1 MNKLQS
7 KKALIFSISL
17 VLITLGTLVTLVI
30 IINNLEKQISPTK
43 TIGERAI
50 DVLNLRTNEEQ
61 TQFFIQEAAKIA
73 AQQATQEFLEN
84 AGLVNTDC
92 RKADDVILWNTA
104 DKNCFET
111 NFYEN
116 YETIFNKKINPYL
129 ETLSRATKQTIYKN
143 NYALSIKDGKT
154 VSGIAV
160 QPIENNII
168 TDTTIIGLHAF
179 KSAFTI
185 PFEQDFTFIPK
196 LKQFAKKILECSA
209 SKDQQNKEECIREI
223 VSQTEIPLTMQ
234 KIDEN
239 TFVFDVKDK
248 IKFALIVIIS

>member
-1 MNKLQS
+1 MNR
-7 KKALIFSISL
+7 KALIFSISL

-61 TQFFIQEAAKIA
+61 TLFFISEAAKIA
-73 AQQATQEFLEN
+73 AEQATQEFLEN
-84 AGLVNTDC
+84 AGLVNIDC
-92 RKADDVILWNTA
+92 GKTGDVILWNTA

-129 ETLSRATKQTIYKN
+129 ETLSKATKQTIHKN

-154 VSGIAV
+154 LSGIAV

-168 TDTTIIGLHAF
+168 TDTTITGLHAF
-179 KSAFTI
+179 KPVFTI
-185 PFEQDFTFIPK
+185 PFEQDFTFLPK
-196 LKQFAKKILECSA
+196 LRMFARQIIKCA
-209 SKDQQNKEECIREI
+209 DSKDQQNKEECIQGI
-223 VSQTEIPLTMQ
+223 VSQTGIPLTMR
-234 KIDEN
+234 KTDEN
-239 TFVFDVKDK
+239 TFVFDAKDK
-248 IKFALIVIIS
+248 ITFAVIIILS